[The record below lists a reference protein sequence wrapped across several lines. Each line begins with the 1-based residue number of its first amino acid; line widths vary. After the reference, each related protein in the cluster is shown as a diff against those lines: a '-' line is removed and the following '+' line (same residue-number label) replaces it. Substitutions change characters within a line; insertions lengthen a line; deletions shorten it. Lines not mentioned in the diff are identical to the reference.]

1 MKLWIQSSLMK
12 WNLPFTSTTSNNNN
26 EAMRYNKGEFRDW
39 LAQMRLMNNY
49 LLHSWVQTWWKAT
62 SSKGLNWINLKIYF
76 FLPLWERLHSL
87 PENRVSLGY
96 DIHPCNHPN
105 QPETTHTHTHIQAE
119 GGLCVRVCMCLCEWD
134 MLSGG
139 NLPYTLTT

>member
-1 MKLWIQSSLMK
+1 
-12 WNLPFTSTTSNNNN
+12 
-26 EAMRYNKGEFRDW
+26 MRYNKGEFRDW

-62 SSKGLNWINLKIYF
+62 SSKGLNWINLKIF
-76 FLPLWERLHSL
+76 FFYLYEGGYILFRKTVCPQATTYIPAIIQINQKLHT
-87 PENRVSLGY
+87 R
-96 DIHPCNHPN
+96 
-105 QPETTHTHTHIQAE
+105 THTYRQKVV
-119 GGLCVRVCMCLCEWD
+119 CVCVCMCLCEWD